1 MNQDYLPSSAE
12 PSRSATDWV
21 AICHRLA
28 GYDFPWELN
37 RSLELAVLKTFCI
50 PRIAHLLHQTGEFEK
65 RPQKR
70 YDDTS
75 LVLGNILKWG
85 YDSPQGKAA
94 ITQMNRIHQRFD
106 ISNEDFLY
114 VLSLII
120 YEPIRWNQHFGWRLF
135 TPTERQAL
143 FHFWYAVGQRMG
155 LQNMPQT
162 DEAFEA
168 FNQAYEAQHCRYHP
182 DNAAVGNAVVT
193 LMQRWFP
200 KIISPAVPV
209 MVKTV
214 ADDATRTALGWA
226 QPLLIVRLIVIGGLR
241 LRRSLVLH
249 SPRRQRSS
257 FITDA
262 TNKTYPR
269 GYQLESLGPEMAV
282 APPSVPATTS
292 RCPFARMRSL
302 L

>member
-1 MNQDYLPSSAE
+1 MNQNYLPSSAE
-12 PSRSATDWV
+12 PISSATDWV

-50 PRIAHLLHQTGEFEK
+50 PRIANLLHRTGEFEK

-75 LVLGNILKWG
+75 LVLGNIMKWG
-85 YDSPQGKAA
+85 YDSPQGRAA
-94 ITQMNRIHQRFD
+94 IIQMNRIHQRFD
-106 ISNEDFLY
+106 INNEDFLY

-135 TPTERQAL
+135 TPSERQAL
-143 FHFWYAVGQRMG
+143 FHFWSTVGQRMG
-155 LQNMPQT
+155 LRNIPQT
-162 DEAFEA
+162 NEAFEK
-168 FNQAYEAQHCRYHP
+168 FNQAYAAQYCRYHP

-200 KIISPAVPV
+200 KIISPAVPFV
-209 MVKTV
+209 VRTV
-214 ADDATRTALGWA
+214 ADDATRAALGWT
-226 QPLLIVRLIVIGGLR
+226 QPRPLERFIVRGGLR
-241 LRRSLVLH
+241 LRRSLVRYFPH
-249 SPRRQRSS
+249 RRQAG
-257 FITDA
+257 FIADA
-262 TNKTYPR
+262 INKTYPS
-269 GYQLESLGPEMAV
+269 GYQLEALGPGMAV
-282 APPSVPATTS
+282 SPQPSSAAPS

>member
-1 MNQDYLPSSAE
+1 MNQNYLPSSAE
-12 PSRSATDWV
+12 PISSETDWV

-50 PRIAHLLHQTGEFEK
+50 PHIAKLLHQTGEFEK

-85 YDSPQGKAA
+85 YDSPRGSAA
-94 ITQMNRIHQRFD
+94 IKQMNRIHQRFD

-114 VLSLII
+114 VLSLTI

-135 TPTERQAL
+135 TVTERQAL
-143 FHFWYAVGQRMG
+143 FHFWCAVGERMG
-155 LQNMPQT
+155 LT
-162 DEAFEA
+162 DIPPTYEAFET
-168 FNQAYEAQHCRYHP
+168 FNQAYEAQYCRYHP

-193 LMQRWFP
+193 LMQKWFP
-200 KIISPAVPV
+200 QVISPAVPFV
-209 MVKTV
+209 VKTV

-226 QPLLIVRLIVIGGLR
+226 QPLPIVRLIVVGGLR
-241 LRRSLVLH
+241 LRRSLVLYLPH
-249 SPRRQRSS
+249 RRQAS
-257 FITDA
+257 FIADA
-262 TNKTYPR
+262 TNKTYPS
-269 GYQLESLGPEMAV
+269 GYQLEALGPEMAV
-282 APPSVPATTS
+282 SPTPTPAAAS